1 MKEELLKEYN
11 KIFVDLM
18 SQHKSVYYVP
28 TRHYKFIENEKYRY
42 LSRKVVGR
50 FVGSH
55 SGKDIFIDEIKKIV
69 TTYEDFH
76 IVVKGYY
83 NDYREL
89 MVKPFDKNVIYVNK
103 PYNNHNQIHIHID
116 FIPMTEEEILK
127 RDNLEL
133 LTSKL

>member
-28 TRHYKFIENEKYRY
+28 TRHYKFIENEKFRY
-42 LSRKVVGR
+42 LGRKVVGR

-55 SGKDIFIDEIKKIV
+55 SGKDMFIDEIKKIV

-89 MVKPFDKNVIYVNK
+89 MVKSFNKNVIYVNK
-103 PYNNHNQIHIHID
+103 PYNNYNQIQIHID

>member
-1 MKEELLKEYN
+1 MKDESVEEYN

-18 SQHKSVYYVP
+18 SEHKNVYCVP
-28 TRHYKFIENEKYRY
+28 TRTYKFSENEKFRH
-42 LSRKVVGR
+42 LRTRVVGR

-55 SGKDIFIDEIKKIV
+55 SGKDRFIDEIKLIV
-69 TTYEDFH
+69 TKYKDFH
-76 IVVKGYY
+76 IVVKGFY

-89 MVKPFDKNVIYVNK
+89 TVKPFNKDNKYV
-103 PYNNHNQIHIHID
+103 YETYGSNQLSID
-116 FIPMTEEEILK
+116 IGFIPMTKEEILK

>member
-1 MKEELLKEYN
+1 MKYESVEEYN

-18 SQHKSVYYVP
+18 GEHKSVYYVP
-28 TRHYKFIENEKYRY
+28 TRTYKFRENEKFRY
-42 LSRKVVGR
+42 LGRRVVGR
-50 FVGSH
+50 FVGTY
-55 SGKDIFIDEIKKIV
+55 SGKDMFIDEVKMIV
-69 TTYEDFH
+69 TTYKYFH

-89 MVKPFDKNVIYVNK
+89 TVKPFDKNVIYVNK
-103 PYNNHNQIHIHID
+103 PYNNYNQVLIHID